1 HTHYDELV
9 YEDDDMLSFSNPETK
24 VVLEAWTQCGL
35 VRRFFFYVHL
45 HVNSPVSV
53 CEKFND
59 MWYQTSVSRL
69 PIGPGMCAYPGS
81 DFAELTFDFHPNAG
95 LQYSRGELRMKVS
108 EVVCSGALEGRTPA
122 TILGVTEDSPEIVTR
137 FAVTMLNKATT
148 EAATGFHV
156 ECEFTYTQLKAKSR
170 TETCTRDFS
179 ISDCK
184 GPAFDTP
191 DSKCEYDACAGN
203 DEAGLYEA
211 CGGIVV
217 KADDKCTIV
226 ETGDKPC
233 CQGCDDTEISCVAL
247 LDLP

>member
-1 HTHYDELV
+1 
-9 YEDDDMLSFSNPETK
+9 
-24 VVLEAWTQCGL
+24 
-35 VRRFFFYVHL
+35 
-45 HVNSPVSV
+45 
-53 CEKFND
+53 
-59 MWYQTSVSRL
+59 
-69 PIGPGMCAYPGS
+69 
-81 DFAELTFDFHPNAG
+81 
-95 LQYSRGELRMKVS
+95 
-108 EVVCSGALEGRTPA
+108 
-122 TILGVTEDSPEIVTR
+122 
-137 FAVTMLNKATT
+137 
-148 EAATGFHV
+148 
-156 ECEFTYTQLKAKSR
+156 R

-247 LDLP
+247 LDLPDADADIMRCEPNAESAYSSDYSYYAAVLLPEHTAQEHPAVVALLGVTTLIAMVALVVVRRRVVTSHSAQMADDAYYPLLH